1 MGTGCSDKDD
11 GGLTRLFAVLDRMQT
26 KVDSLIIKE
35 VDHAGDIRSIK
46 EDLVE
51 AKEKAKEVKINLE
64 TRMEPMEKFFRS
76 WNAFNVFI
84 KIAFGI
90 IISLGALLTAMAII
104 RDKLPW

>member
-1 MGTGCSDKDD
+1 MIDD
-11 GGLTRLFAVLDRMQT
+11 PGLTRLFAVLDRMQA
-26 KVDSLIIKE
+26 KVDLLIVNE

-64 TRMEPMEKFFRS
+64 ARMEPMETFFRS

-90 IISLGALLTAMAII
+90 IVSLGALLTAMAII
-104 RDKLPW
+104 KDKLPW